1 VKQVTSVFA
10 LKTAAVSGSS
20 RRSAGIEIF
29 TQMDQRHVVVMLA
42 IEVIIFAQLCDVC

>member
-1 VKQVTSVFA
+1 MKQVTSVCA
-10 LKTAAVSGSS
+10 LKTAVSGSS

-29 TQMDQRHVVVMLA
+29 THMDRHHVVVVLA